1 VVDVKVL
8 ELTAAKVQTNDF
20 QIINYI
26 KVQIEKLNYLLTLAK
41 AKFIKV
47 SQKTNKIVLI
57 YLRSASSA
65 FKTKMLI

>member
-26 KVQIEKLNYLLTLAK
+26 KSTD
-41 AKFIKV
+41 
-47 SQKTNKIVLI
+47 
-57 YLRSASSA
+57 
-65 FKTKMLI
+65 